1 MISRA
6 VLSLSRPGHKLRLLD
21 LEGVIERRL
30 GALSYQDYLCAV
42 CVIAEVI
49 AETYSE
55 FYPPG
60 VRGLAQRTV
69 DAAKVTLRDGEDA
82 GVAAAAGL
90 PDEWTAV
97 LKDKDAVDGPPGAG
111 TALVMFAALSDEISM
126 TDRRQAALTF
136 VSASVATYPGK
147 PYTRPEAQFVFP
159 LEERT
164 AEADESSPGVQ
175 LLLKFGEVAAL
186 AEAQSRA
193 GMASDPEA
201 IRGAVFS

>member
-1 MISRA
+1 M
-6 VLSLSRPGHKLRLLD
+6 
-21 LEGVIERRL
+21 
-30 GALSYQDYLCAV
+30 

-69 DAAKVTLRDGEDA
+69 DAAKVTLRDGEEA

-97 LKDKDAVDGPPGAG
+97 LKDENAVDGPPGTG
-111 TALVMFAALSDEISM
+111 TALVMFAALSDEIS
-126 TDRRQAALTF
+126 TAGRRQGALTF
-136 VSASVATYPGK
+136 VTASVATYPGK
-147 PYTRPEAQFVFP
+147 PYTRPEAEFTFP

-175 LLLKFGEVAAL
+175 LLLKFGEVTAL
-186 AEAQSRA
+186 VEEQSSA

-201 IRGAVFS
+201 IQGVVFS

>member
-1 MISRA
+1 
-6 VLSLSRPGHKLRLLD
+6 
-21 LEGVIERRL
+21 
-30 GALSYQDYLCAV
+30 
-42 CVIAEVI
+42 
-49 AETYSE
+49 
-55 FYPPG
+55 
-60 VRGLAQRTV
+60 
-69 DAAKVTLRDGEDA
+69 
-82 GVAAAAGL
+82 
-90 PDEWTAV
+90 
-97 LKDKDAVDGPPGAG
+97 
-111 TALVMFAALSDEISM
+111 MFAALSDEISM
-126 TDRRQAALTF
+126 TGRRQGALTF

-186 AEAQSRA
+186 AEEQSRA